1 MHPFD
6 QDTAIELTGP
16 GLYGLTISDAWSIN
30 RTANGGY
37 IMALL
42 ALAMTRET
50 DKQATPILT
59 VNYMGR
65 CEPGPAIIKVEKI
78 AQSGR
83 FDRFCAVLSQD
94 GKEKAR
100 ALGTFAQ
107 APEKGGLRLYEDSP
121 PQVAAFE
128 DCIQMPKMDDYSL
141 YGHMDVRLDPECS
154 GWFAGNLAGHS
165 IQKGWGAFRQERE
178 LDLPAVLLVADSLPP
193 AVMVSQGILT
203 WVPTIEMSVNVR
215 NLPKSRRL
223 KCIFTSRFVD
233 GGMVEEDGQVWD
245 GDTLVAISRQIAL
258 FRK

>member
-6 QDTAIELTGP
+6 RDTALTPAGP
-16 GLYGLTISDAWSIN
+16 GRYELAVSDEWSIN

-37 IMALL
+37 IMAIM
-42 ALAMTRET
+42 ALAMGKET
-50 DKQATPILT
+50 DKQATPIIT
-59 VNYMGR
+59 VNYTGR
-65 CEPGPAIIKVEKI
+65 CEPKPALITVEKI

-83 FDRFCAVLSQD
+83 FDRFCASLSQD
-94 GKEKAR
+94 GKERAR
-100 ALGTFAQ
+100 AFGTFAQ
-107 APEKGGLRLYEDSP
+107 APEKESLRLYEAAP

-128 DCIQMPKMDDYSL
+128 SCIQMPKMDNYSL

-154 GWFAGNLAGHS
+154 GWFAGSLAERS

-215 NLPKSRRL
+215 NLPKSGRL
-223 KCIFTSRFVD
+223 KCIFESRFVD